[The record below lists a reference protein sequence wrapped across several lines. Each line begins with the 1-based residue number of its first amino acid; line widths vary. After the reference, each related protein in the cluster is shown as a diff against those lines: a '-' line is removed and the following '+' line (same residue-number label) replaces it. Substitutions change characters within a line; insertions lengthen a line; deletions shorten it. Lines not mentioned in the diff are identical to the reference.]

1 MGGPYEQIRE
11 SAKAL
16 GLSLPEDEMASL
28 AERLDMGN
36 RELEAVGGVLA
47 YLAER
52 KRQNKVEMYLKMS
65 RLPLKAPKTFGNF
78 DFGRLRGSD
87 CSEIEQLPA
96 MANLYARR
104 NLAFIGPEGVGKT
117 HLAQAYA
124 RECCNRGMQS
134 YYIKAR
140 ELRDKLVSAIKAGKD
155 IINTL
160 VRTNCL
166 VIDEI
171 GRCTFDKECTDI
183 IFHVIDRRCERED
196 PNTTIL
202 TSNYGADRWGEFFTG
217 SSTLLCTLDR
227 IFDNATV
234 FLVKGSSFRGAG
246 LRTYAIETAPVAVKA
261 NPGTAQAK

>member
-11 SAKAL
+11 SAKTL
-16 GLSLPEDEMASL
+16 GLSLPEDEMATL
-28 AERLDMGN
+28 AERLDMGG

-65 RLPLKAPKTFGNF
+65 RLPLKAPKTFENF

-124 RECCNRGMQS
+124 RECCERGMQS

-140 ELRDKLVSAIKAGKD
+140 ELRDKLAKAVKAGGEGN

-171 GRCTFDKECTDI
+171 GRCAFDKECTDI

-202 TSNYGADRWGEFFTG
+202 TRNYGADRWGEFLTG
-217 SSTLLCTLDR
+217 SSTLLYTLER
-227 IFDNATV
+227 ILENNTG
-234 FLVKGSSFRGAG
+234 FLVKGWSSRCGG
-246 LRTYAIETAPVAVKA
+246 VRE
-261 NPGTAQAK
+261 

>member
-65 RLPLKAPKTFGNF
+65 RLPLKAPKTFENF

-117 HLAQAYA
+117 H
-124 RECCNRGMQS
+124 
-134 YYIKAR
+134 
-140 ELRDKLVSAIKAGKD
+140 EL
-155 IINTL
+155 L
-160 VRTNCL
+160 VRWPWTAFPN
-166 VIDEI
+166 
-171 GRCTFDKECTDI
+171 GRS
-183 IFHVIDRRCERED
+183 
-196 PNTTIL
+196 TTVRML
-202 TSNYGADRWGEFFTG
+202 SRSPRNR
-217 SSTLLCTLDR
+217 LCQASMTCA
-227 IFDNATV
+227 AT
-234 FLVKGSSFRGAG
+234 AW
-246 LRTYAIETAPVAVKA
+246 
-261 NPGTAQAK
+261 